1 MPSISSSSK
10 FTKRSL
16 NKIKIPEGE
25 KSEIIHHPYIRGLK
39 LKISCTVCGG
49 RVRKTWVLEQKF
61 KNQSLKIRIGEFPY
75 VSIKE
80 AIKKAIELKTLMA
93 NGIDPRT
100 VKRQQQIE
108 ENENRIKERERKAN
122 DITFKELCYRYIEEY
137 AKIYTINWE
146 EYTDRVHTYAQSLYG
161 KKISQIR
168 MSDIQ
173 QIFNDISKEG
183 KYATANL
190 LLATLRTMFNKAIK
204 WGLIENNPTLGIE
217 LHKLQARER
226 RLSYD
231 EIGRLL
237 HVLCGETTP
246 LIRDFALLALYTG
259 ARKSNVLEM
268 EWDNIDFERKIWHI
282 PKTKN
287 GKAQNIPLTDE
298 AMEILQARKSIST
311 SKWVL
316 PSATSESGHLSHP
329 NTAWKIIC
337 KKASIKNFRIHDL
350 RRTFGSCMSDAG
362 ASQKTISTA
371 LNHMNSNSTMHYT
384 IACMELVRQ
393 YMSKATKIIREC
405 AENYNIYNTI

>member
-1 MPSISSSSK
+1 MI
-10 FTKRSL
+10 
-16 NKIKIPEGE
+16 KIKI
-25 KSEIIHHPYIRGLK
+25 
-39 LKISCTVCGG
+39 
-49 RVRKTWVLEQKF
+49 W
-61 KNQSLKIRIGEFPY
+61 EFPY
-75 VSIKE
+75 LSIKE
-80 AIKKAIELKTLMA
+80 AIKIARELKTLMA
-93 NGIDPRT
+93 KGIDART

-108 ENENRIKERERKAN
+108 ENEKRLKERERKAN

-183 KYATANL
+183 KYATANA
-190 LLATLRTMFNKAIK
+190 LLATLRTIFNKAIK

-217 LHKLQARER
+217 QHKMQARER

-231 EIGRLL
+231 EMSKFL
-237 HVLCGETTP
+237 HVLCGEATP

-259 ARKSNVLEM
+259 ARKTNVLEM
-268 EWDNIDFERKIWHI
+268 EWDNIDFVRKIWHI

-298 AMEILQARKSIST
+298 IIEILQARKLTSK

-316 PSATSESGHLSHP
+316 STDKSKSWHLEYP
-329 NTAWKIIC
+329 YRGWYKIC
-337 KKASIKNFRIHDL
+337 KKAGIKNLRIHDL
-350 RRTFGSCMSDAG
+350 RRTFASCMADEGAG
-362 ASQKTISTA
+362 QYIISAA
-371 LNHMNSNSTMHYT
+371 LNHSDIKSTSIYT
-384 IACMELVRQ
+384 KVSLEPVRQ
-393 YMSKATKIIREC
+393 YMSKVTQMISDCSKIDI
-405 AENYNIYNTI
+405 

>member
-1 MPSISSSSK
+1 MIMSSISLDLIK
-10 FTKRSL
+10 GLL
-16 NKIKIPEGE
+16 NKINIPEGE
-25 KSEIIHHPYIRGLK
+25 KLLIIHDKDIIGLK
-39 LKISCTVCGG
+39 LKISWVVRRG
-49 RVRKTWVLEQKF
+49 RLRKTWVLEQKF
-61 KNQSLKIRIGEFPY
+61 KNQSLKITIGVFPDL
-75 VSIKE
+75 SIKE
-80 AIKKAIELKTLMA
+80 ARKIARELKTLMA
-93 NGIDPRT
+93 KGIDPRAE
-100 VKRQQQIE
+100 KRKQQIE

-183 KYATANL
+183 KYATANA
-190 LLATLRTMFNKAIK
+190 LLATLRTIFNKAIK

-217 LHKLQARER
+217 PHKMQARER

-231 EIGRLL
+231 EMGRFL
-237 HVLCGETTP
+237 HVLCGEATP

-259 ARKSNVLEM
+259 ARKTNVLEM
-268 EWDNIDFERKIWHI
+268 EWDNIDFKRKIWHI

-316 PSATSESGHLSHP
+316 QSATSESGHLEHP
-329 NTAWKIIC
+329 NNSWHRIC
-337 KKASIKNFRIHDL
+337 EKASIKNFRIHDL

-362 ASQKTISTA
+362 ASQRTISTA
-371 LNHMNSNSTMHYT
+371 LNHRNPDSTIPYT
-384 IACMELVRQ
+384 ISCMELVRQ

-405 AENYNIYNTI
+405 AENYNIHNTI